1 MNRFLALFLLL
12 AGSALC
18 AQNQAPVLL
27 HDAAHC
33 LVTDPH
39 NFLDKQTLGAR
50 ELNLGFQSDAKTS
63 LGDKYLY
70 VIVYTDPSRSH
81 GKIFDIR
88 LKQEGHNHIFS
99 VENSATFVVTAVG
112 VEFPTPPV
120 GGQWAQNQLI
130 PAIQRIV
137 HHKFYTAEMKYLL
150 KPAKNVE
157 CQSNVEPR

>member
-12 AGSALC
+12 ASTAMF
-18 AQNQAPVLL
+18 AQNQPPAVL

-39 NFLDKQTLGAR
+39 NWLDKQTLSAP
-50 ELNLGFQSDAKTS
+50 ELNLGFLTDNKTV

-70 VIVYTDPSRSH
+70 VVVFTNPNRSH

-99 VENSATFVVTAVG
+99 VENSATFVVPAVG

-130 PAIQRIV
+130 PAIQHIE
-137 HHKFYTAEMKYLL
+137 HHKFYTAEMKYFL
-150 KPAKNVE
+150 KPAKNIL
-157 CQSNVEPR
+157 CQSNMENK